1 MLNVY
6 LDNLM
11 IIVLSKHDYLVIYIF
26 SKSVSHEKG
35 PISAV
40 VQSINYADKQSAWQ
54 SSLHVLG
61 Q

>member
-1 MLNVY
+1 MLNVH

-11 IIVLSKHDYLVIYIF
+11 IIVLLKHDYLVICIF

-35 PISAV
+35 PILV
-40 VQSINYADKQSAWQ
+40 VQSIRYVDKQSAWQ
-54 SSLHVLG
+54 SSLYILG